1 MTKTYKVE
9 FLGNEQL
16 DFPLGIYT
24 AGKKG
29 KTGIIWRRH
38 YKRENKLN
46 SSSMTWLKDTVNEME
61 ECSSWVTPDFIK
73 SFPTTYT
80 TEIKTGK
87 SLMQKN
93 KPFSS
98 LPHPLGNW

>member
-29 KTGIIWRRH
+29 KTGII
-38 YKRENKLN
+38 
-46 SSSMTWLKDTVNEME
+46 
-61 ECSSWVTPDFIK
+61 
-73 SFPTTYT
+73 
-80 TEIKTGK
+80 
-87 SLMQKN
+87 
-93 KPFSS
+93 
-98 LPHPLGNW
+98 